1 MKTFKLTIR
10 EKNKKKT
17 LSLDKGTLIS
27 KVLQDHGISLDT
39 PCGGYGSCGKC
50 RIRYL
55 SSPPESTPAE
65 KKNIPQESLDHG
77 IRLACQ
83 HHVTEDLKI
92 KIEGIVTQKGLH
104 ILSDGIEL
112 ESELNPDIPGGIFIK
127 NPLGLAVDIGTTTLV
142 VTLHNLKS
150 GKRLGIRSRSNPQSK
165 YGTDIISRA
174 NAATESAEDAK
185 TLQELIIKAINHL
198 IRDLTKHPKDIVHVV
213 MAGNTVMTHIL
224 LGLSIDSLVTA
235 PYIAPVTDLQILEGA
250 DSGLAMHPRGKV
262 TVLPGIGSFI
272 GGDIAA
278 DLLVCREILPQNA
291 TYLLMDLGTNC
302 EIVLKTPEFSV
313 ASSAPAG
320 PVMEGAGITCGMQAE
335 PGAVSD
341 LFFNGKGRFQAV
353 TIDNQ
358 AVSGI
363 CGSGLI
369 HSIHTLWKQMLI
381 TDDGR
386 FVEKI
391 PRKGFRI
398 DRHVYLSPQ
407 DIRAYQMAKGA
418 IAATR
423 KMLLQDAGLS
433 PQDLDFLVLAGG
445 FGHYIRPDAGMETGI
460 FPSLPE
466 DAFKYLGN
474 GSLAGCELILK
485 NKDYVF
491 VVQQLAE
498 ETNHSELAGRP
509 DFQEIYV
516 MNMGVTRDEVQGGNL
531 PQRGQRR

>member
-1 MKTFKLTIR
+1 MNTFKLTIR
-10 EKNKKKT
+10 EQGQDKT
-17 LSLDKGTLIS
+17 LTVQEGIQIS
-27 KVLQDHGISLDT
+27 RALQDHGIPLDT

-50 RIRYL
+50 RVRYL
-55 SSPPESTPAE
+55 SSPPLPTPAE
-65 KKNIPQESLDHG
+65 KKNIPQEFLDHG

-83 HHVTEDLKI
+83 HHMTEDIWI
-92 KIEGIVTQKGLH
+92 KIEEIVNKKGLH

-112 ESELNPDIPGGIFIK
+112 ESRLNPDLPGGICIK

-142 VTLHNLKS
+142 VTLHDLKS
-150 GKRLGIRSRSNPQSK
+150 GIRLGIQSRTNPQDK

-174 NAATESAEDAK
+174 NAATESVENAK
-185 TLQELIIKAINHL
+185 TLQKVIIKAINNL
-198 IRDLTKHPKDIVHVV
+198 IQDLTNQPQDIVHVV
-213 MAGNTVMTHIL
+213 MAGNTVMTHL
-224 LGLSIDSLVTA
+224 FLGLSMDSLVTA
-235 PYIAPVTDLQILEGA
+235 PYIAPFTNMQILKGA
-250 DSGLAMHPRGKV
+250 FSGLSMHPQGKI

-278 DLLVCREILPQNA
+278 DLLICREILPQNA

-313 ASSAPAG
+313 AASAPAG

-341 LFFNGKGRFQAV
+341 LFFNGNGRFQAV

-358 AVSGI
+358 AVRGI

-369 HSIHTLWKQMLI
+369 HSIHTLWKQKLI

-391 PRKGFRI
+391 PQKGFRI
-398 DRHVYLSPQ
+398 DKNVYLSPQ

-423 KMLLQDAGLS
+423 KMLLKDAGLS

-460 FPSLPE
+460 FPCLPE

-485 NKDYVF
+485 NKDYIPAIR
-491 VVQQLAE
+491 QLAK

-509 DFQEIYV
+509 DFQEMYV
-516 MNMGVTRDEVQGGNL
+516 RNMGVTSDE
-531 PQRGQRR
+531 